1 MKNNALL
8 MQKLR
13 THTYVGISVYSD
25 KSFDPGPICNPVF
38 TSAKDMGS
46 HSVQNQQ
53 LFCHS
58 NEP

>member
-46 HSVQNQQ
+46 HSVQNQ
-53 LFCHS
+53 
-58 NEP
+58 